1 MDFYDLHRVK
11 SDVLKEKDFQY
22 ADDPAAYQER
32 KKCKGVKNSVSGA
45 GKVPAEK
52 GCLHACLYNNTEKTE
67 LRVTESCACAAFEQ
81 D

>member
-32 KKCKGVKNSVSGA
+32 KKCKGV
-45 GKVPAEK
+45 
-52 GCLHACLYNNTEKTE
+52 
-67 LRVTESCACAAFEQ
+67 
-81 D
+81 